1 MKKQFLYNF
10 FLFYSALGIPQ
21 WNNSNNSSSSS
32 SYPLPFTA
40 ALPPVPHPHPWLAA
54 ALSLLPKQSAALPP
68 GLGRFSG
75 PPLLYPPQ
83 QQFAA
88 AFPPLGSPAAAA
100 AFFPPGGGL
109 PPANMGRLPLPPH
122 LLAGD
127 PSLALLGG

>member
-1 MKKQFLYNF
+1 MKKQFLDNF
-10 FLFYSALGIPQ
+10 FLFCSALGIPQ
-21 WNNSNNSSSSS
+21 WNNSNSSISS

-40 ALPPVPHPHPWLAA
+40 ALPPPHPHPWLAA
-54 ALSLLPKQSAALPP
+54 ALSLLPKQAPLPP
-68 GLGRFSG
+68 PGVGRFSG

-88 AFPPLGSPAAAA
+88 AFPPLGSPAAA
-100 AFFPPGGGL
+100 FFPPVGGL
-109 PPANMGRLPLPPH
+109 PPASVGRLPLPH

>member
-1 MKKQFLYNF
+1 MKKPFLDNV
-10 FLFYSALGIPQ
+10 FLFCSALGIPQ
-21 WNNSNNSSSSS
+21 WNNSSSNSYS
-32 SYPLPFTA
+32 LPFTA
-40 ALPPVPHPHPWLAA
+40 ALPPPHPHPWLTA
-54 ALSLLPKQSAALPP
+54 ALSLLPKQSPALPP

-100 AFFPPGGGL
+100 FFSPVGGL
-109 PPANMGRLPLPPH
+109 PPANMGRLPLPPY
-122 LLAGD
+122 LAGD

>member
-1 MKKQFLYNF
+1 MKLFLYNF
-10 FLFYSALGIPQ
+10 FLFCSALGIPQ
-21 WNNSNNSSSSS
+21 WNNSNSSSNSNIYS
-32 SYPLPFTA
+32 PLPFTA
-40 ALPPVPHPHPWLAA
+40 ALPPGPPPHPWLAA
-54 ALSLLPKQSAALPP
+54 ALSLLPKQSALPP

-100 AFFPPGGGL
+100 FFPPVGGL
-109 PPANMGRLPLPPH
+109 PPANMGRLALPPY
-122 LLAGD
+122 LAGD